1 MDSPDA
7 WQCCSLLAGGTMLFE
22 PVIRKLSAFERLSD
36 GEVHAVQKL
45 GHDVRVF
52 HKYRDIITEG
62 ENPDFVHVVLAG
74 WAARYTILPDG
85 SRMITAFL
93 IPGDFCDM
101 HVTTLSAMDHSILA
115 VTDCKVAFARKG
127 AIDDITRSTPAL
139 TRAFWRSTLVDEA
152 VLRQW
157 LVSVGRRDAK
167 ATLAH
172 LLCELHVRLQLVGLA
187 EDGDLQLPLTQ
198 TELADA
204 TGLTAVHVNRTLR
217 ALRQDGLIAEGP
229 SIRLRDIA
237 GLREA
242 GDFNP
247 QYLHLRTPNVMA

>member
-1 MDSPDA
+1 
-7 WQCCSLLAGGTMLFE
+7 MLFE
-22 PVIRKLSAFERLSD
+22 PVIRKLSAFERLSG
-36 GEVHAVQKL
+36 GEVHAIQKL
-45 GHDVRVF
+45 GRDLRVF

-62 ENPDFVHVVLAG
+62 DNPDFVHVVLAG
-74 WAARYTILPDG
+74 WAARYSVLPDG
-85 SRMITAFL
+85 GRMITAFL
-93 IPGDFCDM
+93 IPGDFCDI
-101 HVTTLSAMDHSILA
+101 HVTTPSAMDHSILA
-115 VTDCKVAFARKG
+115 ITDCKVAFVQKH
-127 AIDDITRSTPAL
+127 AIEEVTRSTVAL

-152 VLRQW
+152 ILRQW
-157 LVSVGRRDAK
+157 LVCVGRRNAK
-167 ATLAH
+167 AALAH

-187 EDGDLQLPLTQ
+187 DNGDLHLPLTQ

-217 ALRQDGLIAEGP
+217 ALRQDGLIDEGP

-247 QYLHLRTPNVMA
+247 QYLHLRTPNVTA